1 MASETQRKYRRR
13 SATEWRALV
22 AQQAVS
28 GLTIGAFCRKVSVCT
43 ASFYRWREL
52 LQKDSESAMTAV
64 VTDPVSTLATRIAT
78 APRRKP
84 DFVDLGTLDDLAP
97 SARRNDTASSR
108 VELRL
113 ELGGGLVLHL
123 VRG

>member
-1 MASETQRKYRRR
+1 MALQTQRKYQRR
-13 SATEWRALV
+13 SAAEWRALV

-28 GLTIGAFCRKVSVCT
+28 GLPIGAFCRKVSVST
-43 ASFYRWREL
+43 ASFYRWQGL
-52 LQKDSESAMTAV
+52 LQKNGDSGMAAAV
-64 VTDPVSTLATRIAT
+64 T
-78 APRRKP
+78 APRRTP
-84 DFVDLGTLDDLAP
+84 DFVDLGALEDLAP
-97 SARRNDTASSR
+97 SARRDAAASPR

>member
-1 MASETQRKYRRR
+1 M
-13 SATEWRALV
+13 
-22 AQQAVS
+22 
-28 GLTIGAFCRKVSVCT
+28 CT
-43 ASFYRWREL
+43 GSFYRWREL
-52 LQKDSESAMTAV
+52 LLKDSESDMAAV
-64 VTDPVSTLATRIAT
+64 VADPVSTIATRTAT
-78 APRRKP
+78 ASSGKA
-84 DFVDLGTLDDLAP
+84 DFVDLGTLGDLAP